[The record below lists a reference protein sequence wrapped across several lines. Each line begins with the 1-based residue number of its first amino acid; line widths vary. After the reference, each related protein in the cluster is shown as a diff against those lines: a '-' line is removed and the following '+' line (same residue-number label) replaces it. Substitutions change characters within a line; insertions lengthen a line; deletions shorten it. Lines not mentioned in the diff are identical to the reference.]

1 MSESTSPLDR
11 RLVAVLGTDDPVPS
25 EVRGRVRARLEGSIP
40 AMAQG
45 PGGQGGA
52 AGGAP
57 GRGLRAAG
65 LHTVAIAAFLAGGV
79 TGAALFA
86 AMSQTPPPRLVYV
99 DRPVPQ
105 AAAPVAVAMAPIAP
119 IAPPAPIAPAVP
131 VLAARPAPAFPAAA
145 PPAPAVS
152 ALAPR
157 ASRFAEERRLLDD
170 ARAGLLRGE
179 PELALE
185 QLDAHRARFADGLL
199 SEERDAMQVEALV
212 RAGRPDEA
220 RERASAFRV
229 RRPAS
234 LFLPTVESAMA
245 SIP

>member
-45 PGGQGGA
+45 PGG
-52 AGGAP
+52 AP
-57 GRGLRAAG
+57 GRGLGAAG

-105 AAAPVAVAMAPIAP
+105 AAAPVAVAMAP